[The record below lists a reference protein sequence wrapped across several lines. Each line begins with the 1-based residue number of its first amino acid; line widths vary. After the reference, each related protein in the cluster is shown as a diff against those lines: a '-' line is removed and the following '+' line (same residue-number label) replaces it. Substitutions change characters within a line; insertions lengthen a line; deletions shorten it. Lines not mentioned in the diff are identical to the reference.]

1 MPCGFYKQRNKKLIS
16 GVLAGLAD
24 RFHWDLPI
32 TRIVFIIICLLG
44 RLGLLAIAAY
54 ILAAILLPFKE
65 DVYAGRYGTGPR
77 KVKDAEKIYKDK
89 W

>member
-1 MPCGFYKQRNKKLIS
+1 MPFGFYKQRNKKLIS

-24 RFHWDLPI
+24 RFRWDLSI
-32 TRIVFIIICLLG
+32 TRIIFVILCLFG
-44 RLGLLAIAAY
+44 RLGLLAVAAY

-65 DVYAGRYGTGPR
+65 DVYAERYGTGPR
-77 KVKDAEKIYKDK
+77 KVKEAEKIHRYR